1 MVCTYHHFYLLVC
14 TGASGIRFWPVG
26 VDFGSMLVDFR
37 IRESTLGALS
47 QCVARGADFV
57 QLGFSI
63 GGCKNIIIT
72 FDNFAKKTAKLQ
84 YTIKKPVIYLQ
95 ITRSYQLK
103 TQIDF

>member
-1 MVCTYHHFYLLVC
+1 M
-14 TGASGIRFWPVG
+14 G
-26 VDFGSMLVDFR
+26 VDFGSMLVDFW

-72 FDNFAKKTAKLQ
+72 FDNFAKQTAKLQ
-84 YTIKKPVIYLQ
+84 YTIKVTVIYLQ

-103 TQIDF
+103 TQIDFKFNYFYDFLIKKKSI

>member
-47 QCVARGADFV
+47 QCVARGANFV

-63 GGCKNIIIT
+63 GGCKNIIT
-72 FDNFAKKTAKLQ
+72 FDNFAKKNCKV
-84 YTIKKPVIYLQ
+84 TIYQKKPCNLPSNNKI
-95 ITRSYQLK
+95 ISTKK
-103 TQIDF
+103 TN